1 MEFITDNSTLWRYCV
16 YAADTINGAVNTG
29 STIKMKCNVCG
40 DGKSGKKR
48 GHIIYDKSRN
58 LIYYKCFNYGDCE
71 AAEKAWPVTRWLKSY
86 FPLFYKQ
93 YIKEL
98 LETHGKSKNKKDK
111 PIAKAKV
118 KLTEEEKLLLAE
130 EKENTKHFSP
140 ILKSGTSLSAK
151 AIEVCMD
158 RKIPKDIWNKF
169 FVCND
174 GIYKGRM
181 IIPFYDENKKI
192 YYYQARDLIGRIP
205 KYLNRKLGRDDALYN
220 WFNIDKTKPVM
231 ITEGPID
238 SMFLDNSIAT
248 LGLSFT
254 NKVQAKL
261 DSINAYY
268 LLDNDNAGYK
278 KSIELIKEKKYVF
291 LWKKFLKDKCIPDKY
306 KDINDVFIYL
316 KKEEKF
322 NFEELSKYFSN
333 HYLDQIYLR

>member
-151 AIEVCMD
+151 AIEVC
-158 RKIPKDIWNKF
+158 
-169 FVCND
+169 
-174 GIYKGRM
+174 
-181 IIPFYDENKKI
+181 
-192 YYYQARDLIGRIP
+192 IG
-205 KYLNRKLGRDDALYN
+205 
-220 WFNIDKTKPVM
+220 
-231 ITEGPID
+231 
-238 SMFLDNSIAT
+238 S
-248 LGLSFT
+248 
-254 NKVQAKL
+254 
-261 DSINAYY
+261 
-268 LLDNDNAGYK
+268 
-278 KSIELIKEKKYVF
+278 
-291 LWKKFLKDKCIPDKY
+291 
-306 KDINDVFIYL
+306 
-316 KKEEKF
+316 
-322 NFEELSKYFSN
+322 
-333 HYLDQIYLR
+333 